1 MRTGPR
7 LGSGQYKPVRGL
19 SRGLAVLRA
28 LNRAPGGIATIT
40 ELAQASAIHRTTVK
54 RLLETLRVD
63 GLVRHSD
70 REGQYTLTFEV
81 RSLAEGFED
90 EAWVSRVAGPLMA
103 AAVPRLVWP
112 CDLAT
117 PEAGYMVVRESTH
130 RLSALSQHRGMI
142 GERLPLLVTAAG
154 RAYLAACGPAERQ
167 ALLEVLRSRDDDWGA
182 LARDAGY
189 VARVV
194 RDTQR
199 RGWAYNDGEW
209 AREAAFAAV
218 AVPVVAGRRLLASIN
233 LVFPRAAVPRADL
246 RSRYVPALQAL
257 AREIGRRAGAGGA
270 DRSSASGRAAARG
283 RRLESGLA
291 RSASEG

>member
-7 LGSGQYKPVRGL
+7 TTSGQYTPVRGL

-40 ELAQASAIHRTTVK
+40 ELAHASAMHRTTVK
-54 RLLETLRVD
+54 RLLETLRAE

-70 REGQYTLTFEV
+70 RDGRYTLTFEV

-90 EAWVSRVAGPLMA
+90 EAWVSQVAGPLMA
-103 AAVPRLVWP
+103 DAVPRLVWP

-117 PEAGYMVVRESTH
+117 PEAGFMVVRESTH

-154 RAYLAACGPAERQ
+154 RAYLAACGAAERD
-167 ALLEVLRSRDDDWGA
+167 ALLDVVRGRDDDWGA
-182 LARDAGY
+182 LARDAAY

-199 RGWAYNDGEW
+199 RGWAHNDGEW
-209 AREAAFAAV
+209 AREAAFEAV
-218 AVPVVAGRRLLASIN
+218 AVPVVAGSRLLASIN
-233 LVFPRAAVPRADL
+233 LVFPKAAIARADL
-246 RSRYVPALQAL
+246 QRRYLPELQRL
-257 AREIGRRAGAGGA
+257 ARAIGRRAAAHGA
-270 DRSSASGRAAARG
+270 RRPSASATGRASR
-283 RRLESGLA
+283 
-291 RSASEG
+291 